1 MDMRPKAWPAWPFL
15 AFLIGPWGTSFAPQG
30 SQESAAAV
38 AFAPST
44 AWVDWWFGSIFP
56 LTYNLVV
63 PHFPPTTSQM
73 KSRPLP
79 PSLRS
84 RRRSWWSPEWCQKR
98 RSREKLPSWPSMLM
112 WQMKRNI
119 LSGVSAPFPKAQV
132 KSLCWFSLNSGK
144 LLVPLYSFIIKKKN
158 YLFLWL
164 HQVLVAACG
173 ICLVALQTLSYSM
186 WDLVPWP
193 GIEPQPPALETQNV
207 SHWATREV
215 HPPPPPHQSLIFSS
229 KMAEIVALCGHEE
242 WCWNDWYWTIAMYM
256 FLKTSVWNK

>member
-1 MDMRPKAWPAWPFL
+1 MLDSFLGFWFETRESCMFGGLIFSASNAVLVNFFFFFLKAAELQHTIKVKAGLLWLKMDMRPKAWPAWPFL

-144 LLVPLYSFIIKKKN
+144 LLVPLYSFII
-158 YLFLWL
+158 
-164 HQVLVAACG
+164 
-173 ICLVALQTLSYSM
+173 
-186 WDLVPWP
+186 
-193 GIEPQPPALETQNV
+193 
-207 SHWATREV
+207 
-215 HPPPPPHQSLIFSS
+215 
-229 KMAEIVALCGHEE
+229 
-242 WCWNDWYWTIAMYM
+242 
-256 FLKTSVWNK
+256 